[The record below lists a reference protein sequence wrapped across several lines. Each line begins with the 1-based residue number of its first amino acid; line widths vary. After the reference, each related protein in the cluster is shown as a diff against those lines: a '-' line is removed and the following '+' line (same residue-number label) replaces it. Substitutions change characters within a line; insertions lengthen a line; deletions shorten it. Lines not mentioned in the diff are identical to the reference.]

1 MAKIYFINA
10 RGKKVSVEVS
20 EEIAKQYRESLREE
34 WRGDAYEKYYS
45 KSLEGIIESGRDF
58 EDEKTDTEEV
68 FDLQETQREQAAL
81 IDKLNAALPYLTDL
95 QRQTLHKLFDLNMSQ
110 SEIARE
116 EGVAHQ
122 VINKRVARIFSQLRK
137 LIEKK

>member
-1 MAKIYFINA
+1 MARIYFINA
-10 RGKKVSVEVS
+10 QGKKVSVEVS

-34 WRGDAYEKYYS
+34 WRNDAYEKYYS
-45 KSLEGIIESGRDF
+45 KSLEGIIEAGRDF

-68 FDLQETQREQAAL
+68 FDLQETQRERAAL

-95 QRQTLHKLFDLNMSQ
+95 QRQTIHKLFDLNMSQ

-137 LIEKK
+137 LIEKN

>member
-20 EEIAKQYRESLREE
+20 EEFAKQYRESLREE
-34 WRGDAYEKYYS
+34 WRGDAYEKYYT
-45 KSLEGIIESGRDF
+45 KSLDGIIEAGRDF
-58 EDEKTDTEEV
+58 VDGQADVEEI
-68 FDLQETQREQAAL
+68 FDLRETQKEQAAL
-81 IDKLNAALPYLTDL
+81 IEKLNAALPYLTEL
-95 QRQTLHKLFDLNMSQ
+95 QRQTIHKLFDLNMSQ

-122 VINKRVARIFSQLRK
+122 VINKRVARIFNQLKK
-137 LIEKK
+137 LIEKN

>member
-34 WRGDAYEKYYS
+34 WRNDAYEKYYS
-45 KSLEGIIESGRDF
+45 KSLEGIIEAGRDF

-95 QRQTLHKLFDLNMSQ
+95 QRQTIHKLFDLNMSQ
-110 SEIARE
+110 AEIARE
-116 EGVAHQ
+116 EGVLRCT
-122 VINKRVARIFSQLRK
+122 IKERVDGIFVKLKK